1 MAPKPTDYIN
11 YVWIIIIFIVAA
23 YLYQRYTAKQF
34 NNTTEQ
40 ENYSTLQKYL
50 INDGTTLDNSKDE
63 RPILWI
69 PLHYEYN
76 SRNWQSFG
84 SRSSFDLNQPYLYLT
99 VKSIINQ
106 CSDSFR
112 ICLIDDESFSKL
124 LPNWKI
130 NMGGISS
137 PVLDYMRQL
146 GLTSLL
152 NHYGGLLVPASF
164 LCFRDLIDMYN
175 TGTSNNKICICETI
189 DRNITSTS
197 YNWYPNLYF
206 MGAQKGAP
214 VLREL
219 MDFMQRT
226 ISNDY
231 TAQAE
236 FLGDFNRWIQYRVK
250 KHQVTIIDGKMIGTR
265 TMEDEPIIVDD
276 LLSNNYLDIYAS
288 AYGIYIPADEILKRT
303 KYEWFARLS
312 QRQVLESKVIICKY
326 ILLANT
332 PNVQKGVIEPFKEK
346 PKKHPWVSFWRMPLG
361 APLWGLKPNVS
372 PNFVVQ
378 ESYPGKL

>member
-1 MAPKPTDYIN
+1 
-11 YVWIIIIFIVAA
+11 
-23 YLYQRYTAKQF
+23 
-34 NNTTEQ
+34 
-40 ENYSTLQKYL
+40 
-50 INDGTTLDNSKDE
+50 
-63 RPILWI
+63 
-69 PLHYEYN
+69 
-76 SRNWQSFG
+76 
-84 SRSSFDLNQPYLYLT
+84 

-106 CSDSFR
+106 CGDSFR

-214 VLREL
+214 VLSEL

-332 PNVQKGVIEPFKEK
+332 PNVPKGVIEPFKEK
-346 PKKHPWVSFWRMPLG
+346 PKKRPWVSFWRMPLG

-372 PNFVVQ
+372 PTFVVQ